1 MVARNMQISIFSS
14 EEDFGLHY
22 FCWLHQKKTFYFTL
36 DALNFGIK
44 TIVIEFWNK
53 NHCQK

>member
-53 NHCQK
+53 NHCHK